1 MNSRQTTLSD
11 KVGQTIEILG
21 RTFTVDWIDAPK
33 SEDNGKIMVQ
43 SADTEIYHIGCINEL
58 VADVISEISSE
69 LMRATCVVTLDEQI
83 TRYARR
89 IAAQVCGG
97 PVDNNTVGGLVD
109 ALIIQEA
116 VRRRLTDNDM
126 KEKRVCSPRPLRTG
140 RSSGREISMQVRME
154 RRWLN
159 DHH

>member
-1 MNSRQTTLSD
+1 MSNRQTTLLD

-33 SEDNGKIMVQ
+33 SEDNGKIVMQ
-43 SADTEIYHIGCINEL
+43 SDETEIYHIGDRDEL
-58 VADVISEISSE
+58 FDDVVSEISSE
-69 LMRATCVVTLDEQI
+69 LMRVTCVVKLDEQI

-97 PVDNNTVGGLVD
+97 FADNNTVGGVVD

-126 KEKRVCSPRPLRTG
+126 REESVFSATVENREKLRK
-140 RSSGREISMQVRME
+140 RD
-154 RRWLN
+154 LN
-159 DHH
+159 ADVHGKKVVE

>member
-1 MNSRQTTLSD
+1 MNSRPTQLID
-11 KVGQTIEILG
+11 MIGKTIEILG

-43 SADTEIYHIGCINEL
+43 SDETEIYHIGDRFEA
-58 VADVISEISSE
+58 VADVMSEISSE
-69 LMRATCVVTLDEQI
+69 LMRATCAVTLDEQI

-89 IAAQVCGG
+89 IAAQVCGVF
-97 PVDNNTVGGLVD
+97 PDDNSVGGVVD

-126 KEKRVCSPRPLRTG
+126 KEDGVFSATVENREKLRKRD
-140 RSSGREISMQVRME
+140 
-154 RRWLN
+154 LN
-159 DHH
+159 AGVHGKKVIE